1 MAKEGEPGGPA
12 RETRYLTVGIV
23 RKPHG
28 IRGELAVRLESDKPE
43 HVFVPG
49 RRLHVANADGR
60 PGARELTVE
69 RARPFKNG
77 ILLKVEEHGGR
88 DESLNALRGCE
99 LLVEQEEVAPLE
111 EGEVFSHELVGTR
124 VAAGEQ
130 EIGVVVD
137 VIDVPAGQL
146 LEVQRPDGT
155 EVLIPLIAEVVKR
168 LDTATGRVEIEP
180 PAGLLEL

>member
-1 MAKEGEPGGPA
+1 MAKEGERGGPA

-49 RRLHVANADGR
+49 RRLHVADADGR

-69 RARPFKNG
+69 RARPFKHG

-88 DESLNALRGCE
+88 NETLEALRGCE
-99 LLVEQEEVAPLE
+99 LLVEQEAVAPLE
-111 EGEVFSHELVGTR
+111 EGEVFSHDVVGTQVR
-124 VAAGEQ
+124 AGEQ

-137 VIDVPAGQL
+137 VIDAPAGQL
-146 LEVQRPDGT
+146 LEVRRPDGS
-155 EVLIPLIAEVVKR
+155 ELLIPLIAEVVTR
-168 LDTATGRVEIEP
+168 LDTEARRVEIEP